1 MTKHDETNA
10 EHLRTA
16 RAILETAI
24 LQAAAEDPEPG
35 AAVALAVE
43 AGASLR
49 VTVEFP
55 KEGNPTIAASVVM
68 PNGDARDFVR
78 ITADPERGH

>member
-1 MTKHDETNA
+1 MTNHDETNA

-24 LQAAAEDPEPG
+24 LQAAAEDPETG
-35 AAVALAVE
+35 AVVTLAVE

-78 ITADPERGH
+78 ITAERETGH